1 MFTDADVKV
10 VKTLT
15 DKMRTENIVWIVIA
29 VFQILSVVGAAVGV
43 YNLIVSIMNL
53 DASKKFMACPV
64 GIVRSFEPMTGNI
77 VVLCLNLFFG
87 AFIGIIGSLY
97 HIFGVR
103 GYVMD
108 HKEEFLRI
116 EAMYLGQQT
125 AV

>member
-53 DASKKFMACPV
+53 DASKKFMECPV